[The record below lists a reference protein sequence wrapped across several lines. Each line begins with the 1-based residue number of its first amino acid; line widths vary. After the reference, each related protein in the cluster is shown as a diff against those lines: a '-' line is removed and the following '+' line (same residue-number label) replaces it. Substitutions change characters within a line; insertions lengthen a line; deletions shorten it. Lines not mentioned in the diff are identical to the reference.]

1 MNNPVQY
8 SGFTLDRFSF
18 ISSIGANEAYIGAG
32 GGGYFDSAAMEINAF
47 VGRTC
52 NDSVIKRIDPNSANL
67 LPFDGDAFLGLYLR
81 GEMTVPIVNYGC
93 ALRVGMRGSAG
104 TWITIE
110 PVREVGGIVGG
121 GTNGE
126 VACIGSIRGQIDA
139 VASFDENG
147 EAYFSGQA
155 FGVAG
160 SGFDCDRKT
169 WTSVRRSRKDKYC
182 GTGDIEGKATFEN
195 GKWTLDNTSPSAIY

>member
-1 MNNPVQY
+1 
-8 SGFTLDRFSF
+8 
-18 ISSIGANEAYIGAG
+18 
-32 GGGYFDSAAMEINAF
+32 
-47 VGRTC
+47 
-52 NDSVIKRIDPNSANL
+52 
-67 LPFDGDAFLGLYLR
+67 
-81 GEMTVPIVNYGC
+81 
-93 ALRVGMRGSAG
+93 
-104 TWITIE
+104 
-110 PVREVGGIVGG
+110 
-121 GTNGE
+121 
-126 VACIGSIRGQIDA
+126 ACIGSIRGQIDA